1 MIVLDYDQLGQDLPE
16 RQPVSTAQPWHSQ
29 DQPPADLLAR
39 YRVSRSPQRPLVLVG
54 GFAANSLYVSERQ
67 NERLYKGR
75 QAWPPF
81 HIDPL
86 SGDWAL
92 HPVDEVN
99 LPELLPGPYLPAQY
113 EPLLLF
119 LEEELGYRPNENLFI
134 FPYRWTESTRL
145 SGRRLAGF
153 LAEVGP
159 ADIIAH
165 SLGGLVAR
173 SAGLFY
179 GADIQRL
186 ALLTCPFFGAGKAFF
201 DLHPALTVQ
210 LVDNLFFNQILER
223 FLPGNEVDLTTT
235 FQKMDS
241 VYELL
246 PDQNAFARGLSPL
259 QTRSSLRS
267 KASLAESWREAYS
280 DIPDQDRLE
289 RAMAVKEE
297 LGLAIPGREYLILYS
312 QEHPTVGRVD
322 NTFGIYG
329 LPYSVGGGDGTVPA
343 ASAVGPGPAIPVPG
357 RHLAVPNHR
366 LSFFWLSR
374 FLA

>member
-1 MIVLDYDQLGQDLPE
+1 MIFLDYDALGQELPE
-16 RQPVSTAQPWHSQ
+16 RAPVSSAEPWHSH
-29 DQPPADLLAR
+29 DQPPEDLLAR
-39 YRVSRSPQRPLVLVG
+39 YRTAQSPPRPLVLVG
-54 GFAANSLYVSERQ
+54 GFASNSLYLSERQ
-67 NERLYKGR
+67 NERIYKGR

-99 LPELLPGPYLPAQY
+99 LPDLLPGPYLPAQY

-119 LEEELGYRPNENLFI
+119 LEEELGYRMHKDLFI
-134 FPYRWTESTRL
+134 FPYRWTESTRA

-153 LAEVGP
+153 ISQLGEV
-159 ADIIAH
+159 DVIAH

-179 GADIQRL
+179 GAPIQRL

-201 DLHPALTVQ
+201 DLHPSLTVQ

-223 FLPGNEVDLTTT
+223 FLPGNDVDLTTT

-241 VYELL
+241 LYELL

-259 QTRSSLRS
+259 QSRASLRRP
-267 KASLAESWREAYS
+267 ASLAKSWREAYAEL
-280 DIPDQDRLE
+280 PDQDRLQ
-289 RAMAVKEE
+289 RAMKLKAD
-297 LGLAIPGREYLILYS
+297 LGLAIPGKQYLILYS
-312 QEHPTVGRVD
+312 EQHPTVGRVD

-357 RHLAVPNHR
+357 RHLAVPNNR
-366 LSFFWLSR
+366 FSFFWLSR